1 MYICIYVH
9 TYLLIHTY
17 VQKETYKYEPAH
29 IGGARLRPEREKT
42 SRKLTLIL
50 LAQDNHATSLI
61 INSGHLLVFPKS
73 CVCVF

>member
-1 MYICIYVH
+1 MYVCIYIYIYIYIYMYMYICIYVY

-50 LAQDNHATSLI
+50 GARQPCD
-61 INSGHLLVFPKS
+61 
-73 CVCVF
+73 